1 MKWWRALG
9 WTATGM
15 GLAGT
20 AVGAIGARSL
30 NGPRRVW
37 PPYGFTPF
45 EVGLEA
51 EDVTF
56 RTEDGVRIAG
66 WWFDEPGSESV
77 LVVAHGHR
85 GTKADMLG
93 IGPGLFK
100 RGHSV
105 LLFDFRGSS
114 DSEDGPLSLAFHEQ
128 LDLAAAV
135 DFVAVRRPDAR
146 IAVVGFSGGAS
157 TAILTAAKEPRVE
170 ALVLD
175 SPFATLTDVVAQAFR
190 GRRVPAAPFVP
201 IVALANRLLHGY
213 RFHEV
218 RPIDAIADLPPRPI
232 LLLHGTEDQII
243 PYQHALDLQ
252 EAAGGQDAVE
262 LVTFEGVYHCGGYFA
277 DRPGYIALVDDF
289 LQRWLRSGGSAGSAA
304 RGPAAR
310 E

>member
-1 MKWWRALG
+1 MKWKQAASWAALG
-9 WTATGM
+9 AGVAAATI
-15 GLAGT
+15 
-20 AVGAIGARSL
+20 GAIGARSL

-56 RTEDGVRIAG
+56 RAEDGVRLAG
-66 WWFDEPGSESV
+66 WWFDEPSSESV
-77 LVVAHGHR
+77 VVVAHGHR

-100 RGHSV
+100 RDHSV

-114 DSEDGPLSLAFHEQ
+114 DSEDGALSLAFHEQ

-135 DFVAVRRPDAR
+135 DFAATRRPDAR

-157 TAILTAAKEPRVE
+157 TAILTAAKEPRIE

-190 GRRVPAAPFVP
+190 GHRVPATPLVP

-213 RFHEV
+213 RFRDV
-218 RPIDAIADLPPRPI
+218 RPIDAIADIPPRPI

-252 EAAGGQDAVE
+252 EAAGGADIVE
-262 LVTFEGVYHCGGYFA
+262 LVTFDGAYHCGGYFA
-277 DRPGYIALVDDF
+277 DRPGYIVLVDEF
-289 LQRWLRSGGSAGSAA
+289 LQRWLREQPGG
-304 RGPAAR
+304 
-310 E
+310 